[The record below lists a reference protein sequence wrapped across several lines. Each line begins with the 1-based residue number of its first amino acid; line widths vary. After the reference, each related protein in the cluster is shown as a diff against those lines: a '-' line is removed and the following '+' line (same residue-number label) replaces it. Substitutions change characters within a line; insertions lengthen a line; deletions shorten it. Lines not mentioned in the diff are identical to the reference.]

1 MIQGA
6 AIGLG
11 ALFME
16 CNKVECPEVSGFVR
30 VCVLR
35 LMFVSVEMIALTE
48 DCSLL
53 KLKLT
58 LTPSS
63 QDAIATR
70 CTSY

>member
-16 CNKVECPEVSGFVR
+16 CNKVECPEVGVFVR

-35 LMFVSVEMIALTE
+35 LMFVSVEMIAH
-48 DCSLL
+48 
-53 KLKLT
+53 
-58 LTPSS
+58 P
-63 QDAIATR
+63 
-70 CTSY
+70 

>member
-30 VCVLR
+30 VWVGVVVRVCVLIS
-35 LMFVSVEMIALTE
+35 MFVSIERVTPPKTE
-48 DCSLL
+48 TDTH
-53 KLKLT
+53 T
-58 LTPSS
+58 L
-63 QDAIATR
+63 
-70 CTSY
+70 

>member
-30 VCVLR
+30 VWVGIVVHCV
-35 LMFVSVEMIALTE
+35 
-48 DCSLL
+48 C
-53 KLKLT
+53 
-58 LTPSS
+58 
-63 QDAIATR
+63 
-70 CTSY
+70 

>member
-35 LMFVSVEMIALTE
+35 LMFVSVEMIVH
-48 DCSLL
+48 
-53 KLKLT
+53 
-58 LTPSS
+58 P
-63 QDAIATR
+63 
-70 CTSY
+70 